1 MTNFIPLITAIVA
14 LTFTILLLWQLVNRR
29 KLHQMLWTIALA
41 LFGIAA
47 LMEYLANPDVIGPSS
62 TLIKI
67 YYISAAPLVGL
78 LGAGVLFLLVRRKL
92 ANIYLGLVIIL
103 ASILLL
109 GGLSTDLN
117 EDTISNAFQEGLTI
131 GFSESVDLFP
141 FVTARLPSILLNSTG
156 GLLLI
161 GGTLFSFIKDRKR
174 TYNIPLMLGG
184 IFPSL
189 GGFLLGI
196 MSNEDIFF
204 EFELAGVT
212 FLFLGFIMSMRYLS
226 NK

>member
-1 MTNFIPLITAIVA
+1 
-14 LTFTILLLWQLVNRR
+14 
-29 KLHQMLWTIALA
+29 MLWTISLA

-62 TLIKI
+62 ALIKI

-78 LGAGVLFLLVRRKL
+78 LGAGVLFLLVRRKI

-103 ASILLL
+103 ASILLI

-117 EDTISNAFQEGLTI
+117 EDIISNAFQGGLTE

-141 FVTARLPSILLNSTG
+141 FVTARLPSILLNITG

-174 TYNIPLMLGG
+174 IYNIPLMLGG

-196 MSNEDIFF
+196 MSNEDVFF

-212 FLFLGFIMSMRYLS
+212 FLFLGFIMSMRYLA
-226 NK
+226 KK